1 MPRIGWV
8 GDKVLIFNFPFPLDS
23 LACLEFRGPG
33 CFEPE
38 PDEFALT
45 PRNERQDQADGFV
58 ARQ

>member
-1 MPRIGWV
+1 MPRMDWV
-8 GDKVLIFNFPFPLDS
+8 YLGVKVFNFAFHLDF

-58 ARQ
+58 A